1 MNEQLL
7 LKNIAEIGRLL
18 LKNGAE
24 IYRVEESLERMCQ
37 SYGFKDIGVFALP
50 TYFTISVTFNDQTS
64 SSLTKRTLQNRTNLD
79 AVCLLND
86 LVRKICN
93 EKPSV
98 EYIEQQINEI
108 NHIHPRMPL
117 VFLGYGLGAGGY
129 AVFFGGGLKEGIIAA
144 IIGFLMY
151 FFIWLNEILNINAL
165 IRTTFTSMFL
175 TALSILFY
183 HFKMISN
190 LDATIIGCLMI
201 LTPGIAITNS
211 LRDIID
217 GNYVSGQARLVEAF
231 FIATAI
237 ALGVGLMR
245 VFMKGMI

>member
-7 LKNIAEIGRLL
+7 IKNIAEIGKLL

-37 SYGFKDIGVFALP
+37 SYGFQDIGVFALP
-50 TYFTISVTFNDQTS
+50 TYFTMSVTFQDGTNT
-64 SSLTKRTLQNRTNLD
+64 SLTKRTLQNRTNLD
-79 AVCLLND
+79 AVCALND
-86 LVRKICN
+86 LVRKIYN
-93 EKPSV
+93 ETPTNDF
-98 EYIEQQINEI
+98 IEQQIKAI
-108 NHIHPRMPL
+108 NSLHPIMPL

-129 AVFFGGGLKEGIIAA
+129 AIFFGGGLHEGIIAG

-151 FFIWLNEILNINAL
+151 FFVWINEILGINSL
-165 IRTTFTSMFL
+165 MRTTLTSMFL
-175 TALSILFY
+175 TILAILFY
-183 HFKMISN
+183 HFHLIYN

-245 VFMKGMI
+245 ILLKGLI

>member
-7 LKNIAEIGRLL
+7 IKNIAEIGKLL

-37 SYGFKDIGVFALP
+37 SYGFQDIGVFALP
-50 TYFTISVTFNDQTS
+50 TYVTMRVTFQDGTS
-64 SSLTKRTLQNRTNLD
+64 TSLTKRTLQNRTNLD
-79 AVCLLND
+79 AVCALND

-93 EKPSV
+93 ETPTNDF
-98 EYIEQQINEI
+98 IEQQIKAI
-108 NHIHPRMPL
+108 NSLHPIMPL

-129 AVFFGGGLKEGIIAA
+129 AIFFGGGLHEGIIAG

-151 FFIWLNEILNINAL
+151 FFIWINEILGINSL
-165 IRTTFTSMFL
+165 MRTTLTSMFL
-175 TALSILFY
+175 AILAILFY
-183 HFKMISN
+183 HFHLIYN

-237 ALGVGLMR
+237 ALGVGLIR
-245 VFMKGMI
+245 ILLKGLI

>member
-7 LKNIAEIGRLL
+7 IKNIAEIGKLL

-37 SYGFKDIGVFALP
+37 SYGFQDIGVFALP
-50 TYFTISVTFNDQTS
+50 TYFTMSVTFQDGTS
-64 SSLTKRTLQNRTNLD
+64 TSLTKRTLQNRTNLD
-79 AVCLLND
+79 AVCALN
-86 LVRKICN
+86 VRKICN
-93 EKPSV
+93 ETPTNDF
-98 EYIEQQINEI
+98 IEQQIQAI
-108 NHIHPRMPL
+108 NSLHPIMPL
-117 VFLGYGLGAGGY
+117 VLLGYGLGAGGY
-129 AVFFGGGLKEGIIAA
+129 AIFFGGGLHEGIIAG

-151 FFIWLNEILNINAL
+151 FFIWINEILGINSL
-165 IRTTFTSMFL
+165 MRTTLTSMFL
-175 TALSILFY
+175 TILAILFY
-183 HFKMISN
+183 HFHLIYN

-237 ALGVGLMR
+237 ALGVGLIR
-245 VFMKGMI
+245 ILLKGLI

>member
-7 LKNIAEIGRLL
+7 IKNIAEIGKLL

-37 SYGFKDIGVFALP
+37 SYGFQDIGVFALP
-50 TYFTISVTFNDQTS
+50 TYFTMSVTFQDGTS
-64 SSLTKRTLQNRTNLD
+64 TSLTKRTLQNRTNLD
-79 AVCLLND
+79 AVCALND

-93 EKPSV
+93 ETPTNDF
-98 EYIEQQINEI
+98 IEQQIQAI
-108 NHIHPRMPL
+108 NSLHPIMPL
-117 VFLGYGLGAGGY
+117 VLLGYGLGAGGY
-129 AVFFGGGLKEGIIAA
+129 AIFFGGGLHEGLIAGG
-144 IIGFLMY
+144 INSLM
-151 FFIWLNEILNINAL
+151 
-165 IRTTFTSMFL
+165 RTTLTSMFL
-175 TALSILFY
+175 TILAILFY
-183 HFKMISN
+183 HFHLIYN

-237 ALGVGLMR
+237 ALGVGLIR
-245 VFMKGMI
+245 ILLKGLI

>member
-7 LKNIAEIGRLL
+7 IKNIAEIGKLL

-37 SYGFKDIGVFALP
+37 SYGFQDIGVFALP
-50 TYFTISVTFNDQTS
+50 TYFTMSVTFQDGTNT
-64 SSLTKRTLQNRTNLD
+64 SLTKRTLQNRTNID
-79 AVCLLND
+79 AVCALND

-93 EKPSV
+93 ETHTNDF
-98 EYIEQQINEI
+98 IEQQIKAI
-108 NHIHPRMPL
+108 NSLHPIMPL

-129 AVFFGGGLKEGIIAA
+129 AIFFGGGLHEGIIAG

-151 FFIWLNEILNINAL
+151 FFVWINEILGINSL
-165 IRTTFTSMFL
+165 MRTTLTSMFL
-175 TALSILFY
+175 TILAILFY
-183 HFKMISN
+183 HFHLIYN

-245 VFMKGMI
+245 ILLKGLI

>member
-7 LKNIAEIGRLL
+7 IKNIAEIGKLL

-37 SYGFKDIGVFALP
+37 SYGFQDIGVFALP
-50 TYFTISVTFNDQTS
+50 TYFTMSVTFQDGTS
-64 SSLTKRTLQNRTNLD
+64 TSLTKRTLQNRTNLD
-79 AVCLLND
+79 ALCSLNN
-86 LVRKICN
+86 LVRQICD
-93 EKPSV
+93 ETPSNDF
-98 EYIEQQINEI
+98 IEQQIKDI
-108 NHIHPRMPL
+108 NNIHPIMPL

-129 AVFFGGGLKEGIIAA
+129 AVFFGGRLQEGIIAG

-151 FFIWLNEILNINAL
+151 FFVWINEILGINAL
-165 IRTTFTSMFL
+165 MRTTLTSMFL
-175 TALSILFY
+175 TILAILFY
-183 HFKMISN
+183 HYHLIYN

-245 VFMKGMI
+245 ILLKGLI

>member
-7 LKNIAEIGRLL
+7 IKNIAEIGKLL

-37 SYGFKDIGVFALP
+37 SYGFQDIGVFALP
-50 TYFTISVTFNDQTS
+50 TYFTMSVTFQDGTNT
-64 SSLTKRTLQNRTNLD
+64 SLTKRTLQNRTNLD
-79 AVCLLND
+79 AVCALND

-93 EKPSV
+93 ETPTNDF
-98 EYIEQQINEI
+98 IEQKIKAINSL
-108 NHIHPRMPL
+108 HPIMPL

-129 AVFFGGGLKEGIIAA
+129 AIFFGGGLHEGIIAG

-151 FFIWLNEILNINAL
+151 FFVWINEILGINSL
-165 IRTTFTSMFL
+165 MRTTLTSMFL
-175 TALSILFY
+175 TILAILFY
-183 HFKMISN
+183 HFHLIYN

-237 ALGVGLMR
+237 ALGVGLIR
-245 VFMKGMI
+245 ILLKGLI

>member
-7 LKNIAEIGRLL
+7 IKNIAEIGKLL

-24 IYRVEESLERMCQ
+24 IYRVEESLGRMCQ
-37 SYGFKDIGVFALP
+37 SYGFQDIGVFALP
-50 TYFTISVTFNDQTS
+50 TYFTMSVTFQDGTNT
-64 SSLTKRTLQNRTNLD
+64 SLTKRTLQNRTNLD
-79 AVCLLND
+79 AVGALND

-93 EKPSV
+93 ETPTNDF
-98 EYIEQQINEI
+98 IEQQIKAI
-108 NHIHPRMPL
+108 NSLHPIMPL

-129 AVFFGGGLKEGIIAA
+129 AIFFGGGLHEGIIAG

-151 FFIWLNEILNINAL
+151 FFVWINEILGINSL
-165 IRTTFTSMFL
+165 MRTTLTSMFL
-175 TALSILFY
+175 TILAILFY
-183 HFKMISN
+183 HFHLIYN

-245 VFMKGMI
+245 ILLKGLI

>member
-1 MNEQLL
+1 
-7 LKNIAEIGRLL
+7 
-18 LKNGAE
+18 
-24 IYRVEESLERMCQ
+24 
-37 SYGFKDIGVFALP
+37 
-50 TYFTISVTFNDQTS
+50 
-64 SSLTKRTLQNRTNLD
+64 
-79 AVCLLND
+79 
-86 LVRKICN
+86 
-93 EKPSV
+93 
-98 EYIEQQINEI
+98 
-108 NHIHPRMPL
+108 MPL

-129 AVFFGGGLKEGIIAA
+129 AIFFGGGLHEGIIAG

-151 FFIWLNEILNINAL
+151 FFVWINEILGINSL
-165 IRTTFTSMFL
+165 MRTTLTSMFL
-175 TALSILFY
+175 TILAILFY
-183 HFKMISN
+183 HFNLIYN

-245 VFMKGMI
+245 ILLKGLI

>member
-7 LKNIAEIGRLL
+7 IKNIAEIGKLL

-37 SYGFKDIGVFALP
+37 SYGFQDIGVFALP
-50 TYFTISVTFNDQTS
+50 TYFTMSVTFQDGTNT
-64 SSLTKRTLQNRTNLD
+64 SLTKRTLQNRTNLD
-79 AVCLLND
+79 AVCALND

-93 EKPSV
+93 ETPTNDF
-98 EYIEQQINEI
+98 IEQQIKAI
-108 NHIHPRMPL
+108 NSLHPIMPL

-129 AVFFGGGLKEGIIAA
+129 AIFFGGGLHEGIIAG

-151 FFIWLNEILNINAL
+151 FFVWINEILGINSL
-165 IRTTFTSMFL
+165 MRTTLTSMFL
-175 TALSILFY
+175 TILAILFY
-183 HFKMISN
+183 HFHLIYN

-237 ALGVGLMR
+237 ALGVGLMHILL
-245 VFMKGMI
+245 KGLI

>member
-7 LKNIAEIGRLL
+7 IKNIAEIGKLL

-37 SYGFKDIGVFALP
+37 SYGFQDIGVFALP
-50 TYFTISVTFNDQTS
+50 TYFTMSVTFQDGTNT
-64 SSLTKRTLQNRTNLD
+64 SLTKRTLQNRTNLD
-79 AVCLLND
+79 AVCALND

-93 EKPSV
+93 EIPTNDF
-98 EYIEQQINEI
+98 IEQQIKAI
-108 NHIHPRMPL
+108 NSLHPIMPL

-129 AVFFGGGLKEGIIAA
+129 AIFFGGGLHEGIIAG

-151 FFIWLNEILNINAL
+151 FFVWINEILGINSL
-165 IRTTFTSMFL
+165 MRTTLTSMFL
-175 TALSILFY
+175 TILAILFY
-183 HFKMISN
+183 HFHLIYN

-245 VFMKGMI
+245 ILLKGLI

>member
-7 LKNIAEIGRLL
+7 IKNIAEIGKLL

-37 SYGFKDIGVFALP
+37 SYGFQDIGVFALP
-50 TYFTISVTFNDQTS
+50 TYFTMSVTFQDGTS
-64 SSLTKRTLQNRTNLD
+64 TSLTKRTLQNRTNLD
-79 AVCLLND
+79 ALCSLNN
-86 LVRKICN
+86 LVRKICDETPTN
-93 EKPSV
+93 DF
-98 EYIEQQINEI
+98 IEQQIKDI
-108 NHIHPRMPL
+108 NDIHPIMPL

-129 AVFFGGGLKEGIIAA
+129 AIFFGGGLQEGIVAG

-151 FFIWLNEILNINAL
+151 FFVWINEILGINAL
-165 IRTTFTSMFL
+165 MRTTLTSMFL
-175 TALSILFY
+175 TVLAILFY
-183 HFKMISN
+183 HFHLIYN

-245 VFMKGMI
+245 ILLKGLI

>member
-37 SYGFKDIGVFALP
+37 SYGFKD
-50 TYFTISVTFNDQTS
+50 NTS
-64 SSLTKRTLQNRTNLD
+64 SSYTKRTLQNRTNLD
-79 AVCLLND
+79 AVCALND
-86 LVRKICN
+86 LVRKICL
-93 EKPSV
+93 EKPNN
-98 EYIEQQINEI
+98 EFIEQQIDEI
-108 NHIHPRMPL
+108 NHLNPVMPL
-117 VFLGYGLGAGGY
+117 VFLGYGLGAEGY
-129 AVFFGGGLKEGIIAA
+129 ALFFGGGLKEGVIAA

-151 FFIWLNEILNINAL
+151 FFIWINEILKINAL
-165 IRTTFTSMFL
+165 MRTTLTSMFL

-183 HFKMISN
+183 HFKMINN

-245 VFMKGMI
+245 ILMKGMI

>member
-7 LKNIAEIGRLL
+7 IKNIAEIGKLL

-37 SYGFKDIGVFALP
+37 SYGFQDIGVFALP
-50 TYFTISVTFNDQTS
+50 TYFTMSVTFQDGTNT
-64 SSLTKRTLQNRTNLD
+64 SLTKRTLQNRTNLD
-79 AVCLLND
+79 AVCALND
-86 LVRKICN
+86 LVRKVCN
-93 EKPSV
+93 ETPTNDF
-98 EYIEQQINEI
+98 IEQQIKAI
-108 NHIHPRMPL
+108 NSLHPIMPL

-129 AVFFGGGLKEGIIAA
+129 AIFFGGGLHEGIIAG

-151 FFIWLNEILNINAL
+151 FFVWINEILGINSL
-165 IRTTFTSMFL
+165 MCTTLTSMFL
-175 TALSILFY
+175 TILAILFY
-183 HFKMISN
+183 HFHLIYN

-245 VFMKGMI
+245 ILLKGLI

>member
-7 LKNIAEIGRLL
+7 IKNIAEIGKLL

-37 SYGFKDIGVFALP
+37 SYGFQDIGVFALP
-50 TYFTISVTFNDQTS
+50 TYFTMSVTFQDGTNT
-64 SSLTKRTLQNRTNLD
+64 SLTKRTLQNRTNLD
-79 AVCLLND
+79 AVCSLND

-93 EKPSV
+93 ETPTNDF
-98 EYIEQQINEI
+98 IEQQIKAI
-108 NHIHPRMPL
+108 NSLHPIMPL

-129 AVFFGGGLKEGIIAA
+129 AIFFGGGLHEGIIAG

-151 FFIWLNEILNINAL
+151 FFVWINEILGINSL
-165 IRTTFTSMFL
+165 MRTTLTSMFL
-175 TALSILFY
+175 TILAILFY
-183 HFKMISN
+183 HFHLIYN

-237 ALGVGLMR
+237 ALGVGLIR
-245 VFMKGMI
+245 ILLKGLI

>member
-50 TYFTISVTFNDQTS
+50 TYFTISVTFKDNTS
-64 SSLTKRTLQNRTNLD
+64 ASYTKRTLQNRTNLD
-79 AVCLLND
+79 AVCALND
-86 LVRKICN
+86 LVRKICL
-93 EKPSV
+93 EKPNN
-98 EYIEQQINEI
+98 EFIQQQIDEI
-108 NHIHPRMPL
+108 NHMNPIMPL

-129 AVFFGGGLKEGIIAA
+129 ALFFGGGLKEGIIAA

-151 FFIWLNEILNINAL
+151 FFIWINEILNINAL

-245 VFMKGMI
+245 ILMKGMI

>member
-7 LKNIAEIGRLL
+7 IKNIAEIGKLL

-37 SYGFKDIGVFALP
+37 SYGFQDIGVFALP
-50 TYFTISVTFNDQTS
+50 TYFTMSVTFQDGTNT
-64 SSLTKRTLQNRTNLD
+64 SLTKRTLQNRTNLD
-79 AVCLLND
+79 AVCALND

-93 EKPSV
+93 ETPTNDF
-98 EYIEQQINEI
+98 IEQQIKAI
-108 NHIHPRMPL
+108 NSLHPIMPL

-129 AVFFGGGLKEGIIAA
+129 AIFFGCGLHEGIIAG

-151 FFIWLNEILNINAL
+151 FFLTILA
-165 IRTTFTSMFL
+165 
-175 TALSILFY
+175 ILFY
-183 HFKMISN
+183 HFHLIYN

-237 ALGVGLMR
+237 ALGVGLIR
-245 VFMKGMI
+245 ILLKGLI

>member
-7 LKNIAEIGRLL
+7 IKNIAEIGKLL

-37 SYGFKDIGVFALP
+37 SYGFQDIGVFALP
-50 TYFTISVTFNDQTS
+50 TYFTMSVTFQDGTNT
-64 SSLTKRTLQNRTNLD
+64 SLTKRTLQNRTNLD
-79 AVCLLND
+79 AVCALND

-93 EKPSV
+93 EKPTNDF
-98 EYIEQQINEI
+98 IEQQIKAI
-108 NHIHPRMPL
+108 NSLHPIMPL

-129 AVFFGGGLKEGIIAA
+129 AIFFGGGLHEGIIAG

-151 FFIWLNEILNINAL
+151 FFVWINEILGINSL
-165 IRTTFTSMFL
+165 MRTTLTSMFL
-175 TALSILFY
+175 TILAILFY
-183 HFKMISN
+183 HFHLIYN

-237 ALGVGLMR
+237 ALGVGLIR
-245 VFMKGMI
+245 ILLKGLI

>member
-7 LKNIAEIGRLL
+7 IKNIAEIGKLL

-37 SYGFKDIGVFALP
+37 SYGFQDIGVFALP
-50 TYFTISVTFNDQTS
+50 TYFTMSVTFQDGTNT
-64 SSLTKRTLQNRTNLD
+64 SLTKRTLQNRTNLD
-79 AVCLLND
+79 AVCALND

-93 EKPSV
+93 ETPTNDF
-98 EYIEQQINEI
+98 IEQQIKAI
-108 NHIHPRMPL
+108 NSLHPIMPL

-129 AVFFGGGLKEGIIAA
+129 AIFFGGGLHEGIIAG

-151 FFIWLNEILNINAL
+151 FFVWINEILGINSL
-165 IRTTFTSMFL
+165 MRTTLTSMFL
-175 TALSILFY
+175 TILAILFY
-183 HFKMISN
+183 HFHLIYN
-190 LDATIIGCLMI
+190 LDAT
-201 LTPGIAITNS
+201 
-211 LRDIID
+211 ID

-237 ALGVGLMR
+237 ALGVGLIR
-245 VFMKGMI
+245 ILLKGLI

>member
-7 LKNIAEIGRLL
+7 IKNIAEIGKLL

-37 SYGFKDIGVFALP
+37 SYGFQDIGVFALP
-50 TYFTISVTFNDQTS
+50 TYFTMSVTFQDGTNT
-64 SSLTKRTLQNRTNLD
+64 SLTKRTLQNRTNLD
-79 AVCLLND
+79 AVCALND
-86 LVRKICN
+86 LVRKTCN
-93 EKPSV
+93 ETPTNDF
-98 EYIEQQINEI
+98 IEQQIKAI
-108 NHIHPRMPL
+108 NSLHPIMPL

-129 AVFFGGGLKEGIIAA
+129 AIFFGGGLHEGIIAG

-151 FFIWLNEILNINAL
+151 FFVWINEILGINSL
-165 IRTTFTSMFL
+165 MRTTLTSMFL
-175 TALSILFY
+175 TILAILFY
-183 HFKMISN
+183 HFHLIYN

-245 VFMKGMI
+245 ILLKGLI

>member
-50 TYFTISVTFNDQTS
+50 TYFTISVTFKDNTS
-64 SSLTKRTLQNRTNLD
+64 SSYTKRTLQNRTNLD
-79 AVCLLND
+79 AVCALND
-86 LVRKICN
+86 LVRKICL
-93 EKPSV
+93 EKPNN
-98 EYIEQQINEI
+98 EFIEQQIDEI
-108 NHIHPRMPL
+108 NHLNPVMPL
-117 VFLGYGLGAGGY
+117 VFLGYGLGAEGY
-129 AVFFGGGLKEGIIAA
+129 ALFFGGGLKEGVIAA

-151 FFIWLNEILNINAL
+151 FFIWINEILKINAL
-165 IRTTFTSMFL
+165 MRTTLTSMFL

-183 HFKMISN
+183 HFKMINN

-245 VFMKGMI
+245 ILMKGMI

>member
-7 LKNIAEIGRLL
+7 IKNIAEIGKLL

-37 SYGFKDIGVFALP
+37 SYGFQDIGVFALP
-50 TYFTISVTFNDQTS
+50 TYFTMSVTFQDGTNT
-64 SSLTKRTLQNRTNLD
+64 SLTKRTLQNRTNLD
-79 AVCLLND
+79 AVCALND

-93 EKPSV
+93 ETPTNDF
-98 EYIEQQINEI
+98 IEQQIKAI
-108 NHIHPRMPL
+108 NSLHPIMPL

-129 AVFFGGGLKEGIIAA
+129 AIFFGGGLHEGIIAG

-151 FFIWLNEILNINAL
+151 FFVWINEILG
-165 IRTTFTSMFL
+165 
-175 TALSILFY
+175 
-183 HFKMISN
+183 
-190 LDATIIGCLMI
+190 IGCLMI

-245 VFMKGMI
+245 ILLKGLI

>member
-7 LKNIAEIGRLL
+7 IKNIAEIGKLL

-37 SYGFKDIGVFALP
+37 SYGFQDIGVFALP
-50 TYFTISVTFNDQTS
+50 TYFTMSVTFQDGTNT
-64 SSLTKRTLQNRTNLD
+64 SLTKRTLQNRTNLD
-79 AVCLLND
+79 AVCTLND

-93 EKPSV
+93 ETPTNDF
-98 EYIEQQINEI
+98 IEQQIKAI
-108 NHIHPRMPL
+108 NSLHPIMPL

-129 AVFFGGGLKEGIIAA
+129 AIFFGGGLHEGIIAG

-151 FFIWLNEILNINAL
+151 FFVWINEILGINSL
-165 IRTTFTSMFL
+165 MRTTLTSMFL
-175 TALSILFY
+175 TILAILFY
-183 HFKMISN
+183 HFHLIYN

-237 ALGVGLMR
+237 ALGVGLIR
-245 VFMKGMI
+245 ILLKGLI